1 MRKCLNREIG
11 KWEEYLLVTSLA
23 VNVILVFA
31 QVIMRYVF
39 CYSLSWTEELARYI
53 FVWQI
58 WLGASLGVKYRKHIR
73 VELIS
78 SLLSVKWRQRIEIVV
93 LVLWLIMTLFLSI
106 NGQYL
111 VELLLARK
119 QLSPALRLPMGYMYA
134 SVPVGCFI
142 MSLRL
147 LHELLKQIKATAK
160 EG

>member
-1 MRKCLNREIG
+1 MQKCFDRAIG

-39 CYSLSWTEELARYI
+39 RYSLSWTEELARYI

-73 VELIS
+73 VELIN

-93 LVLWLIMTLFLSI
+93 LVLWLIMTMFLSI

-147 LHELLKQIKATAK
+147 LQELFKQIRPTAK
-160 EG
+160 EE